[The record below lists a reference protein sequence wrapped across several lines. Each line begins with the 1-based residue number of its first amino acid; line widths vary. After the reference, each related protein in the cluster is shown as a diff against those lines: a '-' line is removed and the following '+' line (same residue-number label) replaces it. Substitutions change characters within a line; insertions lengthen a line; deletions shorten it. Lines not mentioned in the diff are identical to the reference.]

1 MDDAQFE
8 SYYGMTKDEAI
19 QHYGVK
25 GMRWGVIKKDDS
37 SGSRSSSA
45 KEPAVSKTSKS
56 TVTTASKSKKV
67 TDSEV
72 KTSSKSEA
80 ELVAKFKSLPPPP
93 TPSKKQQQKNLA
105 DNQAKFDAKFG
116 EDPPGTEKKGWR
128 PTPKQIAWGIT
139 GAVVV
144 GGIAYGA
151 YKYRTRK
158 PGEAIPEDVFNAFVN
173 QSKQASWGGQGFIKP
188 SSYNQK
194 EFTLPAGHTFHRISK
209 VAEEGY
215 RGATYATH
223 NIDDYNRYL
232 TAFRGELGA
241 GAKLQHL
248 TFQTKSDLKVPSL
261 AKRLEVMH
269 TVMQEMDAKRVLP
282 AGVTRT
288 PISPKQALDMYQRE
302 SGGSWNSPLAK
313 TFFDALKKEGF
324 GAIVDDMDAGVIGS
338 SPLVVFAT
346 EMLSEKK
353 ASPITSAEIL
363 NAAKSLT
370 EIDNRKTFQS

>member
-56 TVTTASKSKKV
+56 TVTTASKSKKAKE
-67 TDSEV
+67 TDAS
-72 KTSSKSEA
+72 TSSKSEA

-116 EDPPGTEKKGWR
+116 EDPPGAEKKGWR

-144 GGIAYGA
+144 GGIAYSA

-158 PGEAIPEDVFNAFVN
+158 PGEAIPEDVFNAFVT
-173 QSKQASWGGQGFIKP
+173 QSKAASWGGQGFIKP

-261 AKRLEVMH
+261 AKRLEVMQK
-269 TVMQEMDAKRVLP
+269 VMQDTD
-282 AGVTRT
+282 GIFDGIN
-288 PISPKQALDMYQRE
+288 ISPTFAKSIYESE
-302 SGGSWNSPLAK
+302 SGGSWNSPVAK
-313 TFFDALKKEGF
+313 AFFKALQKEGY